1 MPTFTQNKVRNMK
14 TPLLSIIIP
23 TYNCEAY
30 LSECLDSVL
39 SQLPKDC
46 ELIVVD
52 DGSEDGT
59 KKLLASREGIQPNLH
74 ILYNRHCGASGA
86 RNAGLNAA
94 KGEYVAF
101 VDCDDCLKEGFLEQS
116 LTLTAGRADLYIFG
130 IERILLDGTKLP
142 QLVED
147 NEYPD
152 VSAFADDYIRKR
164 RLLIYSNCNKFYR
177 RSVIEKQNLRFDEQ
191 TAFGEDRLFNFHF
204 LDGCGAVVTS
214 SLIML
219 NYLQRSLNSMSSRY
233 IPGYF
238 DLVMGLHQAKMDCFF
253 RLSAGTTAEERRAFE
268 NYDISRE
275 IEKTIA
281 RFSEHPEEGAEN
293 LAAIRR
299 FLTEK
304 DSDINYGL

>member
-1 MPTFTQNKVRNMK
+1 MNP
-14 TPLLSIIIP
+14 PLLSIIIP

-39 SQLPKDC
+39 SQLPENC

-59 KKLLASREGIQPNLH
+59 KRLLASWEGTQPNLH
-74 ILYNRHCGASGA
+74 LLYAGHRGASGA

-101 VDCDDCLKEGFLEQS
+101 VDCDDCLKEGFLAQS
-116 LTLTAGRADLYIFG
+116 LPLTAGRADLYIFG
-130 IERILLDGTKLP
+130 IERILLDETKQL
-142 QLVED
+142 QLVEE

-152 VSAFADDYIRKR
+152 VSAFADAYIRKR

-191 TAFGEDRLFNFHF
+191 TAFGEDRLFNYQF

-214 SLIML
+214 SFVML
-219 NYLQRSLNSMSSRY
+219 RYLQRSLNSMSSRH
-233 IPGYF
+233 ISGYF

-253 RLSAGTTAEERRAFE
+253 RLSAGTTDGERRDFE

-275 IEKTIA
+275 IEKTIS
-281 RFSEHPEEGAEN
+281 RFSEHPEEEAEN
-293 LAAIRR
+293 LPAIRR
-299 FLTEK
+299 LLTEMEP
-304 DSDINYGL
+304 DQ